1 MLEFKKMEEVF
12 VDAIEDG
19 RIVRVSEHYAKQE
32 GLLILRKSAHVDV
45 KPTPEQKKGE
55 ELRRNK
61 GFIGMEDLRRPLS
74 SRGNELL
81 NELVE
86 NFHWVLM
93 RKRKDK
99 FLTRKKVAMDIGE
112 DELNVKMIESGVL
125 PADNF
130 VLINKLESY
139 YGVTLR
145 KNKASGSIQPL
156 RQIVDFNKSQS
167 SSVSERTSVAAR
179 TPKWANKFRREEP
192 KGEPEIEIIG
202 EDLGADGGK
211 KFEQSGKSSNSP
223 SGNSEPDITGF

>member
-12 VDAIEDG
+12 VDAIENG
-19 RIVRVSEHYAKQE
+19 KIVRVSEDYAKQE
-32 GLLILRKSAHVDV
+32 GLLILRKSAKIDI
-45 KPTPEQKKGE
+45 KQTPEQKKGE
-55 ELRRNK
+55 ESRRNK

-86 NFHWVLM
+86 NFHWVLA

-99 FLTRKKVAMDIGE
+99 FLTRKKVAVDIGE
-112 DELNVKMIESGVL
+112 DELNVRMIESGVL

-139 YGVTLR
+139 YGITLR
-145 KNKASGSIQPL
+145 KNKTSGSIQPL
-156 RQIVDFNKSQS
+156 RQIVDFNKNQS
-167 SSVSERTSVAAR
+167 SSISGRTSVVAR
-179 TPKWANKFRREEP
+179 TPKWANKFKRDEP
-192 KGEPEIEIIG
+192 KGEPEIEIID

-211 KFEQSGKSSNSP
+211 NAGQSGKSSSH
-223 SGNSEPDITGF
+223 SAFHSEDL